1 MSNVFL
7 GRQPILDR
15 ERKTFGFEL
24 LYRDGTSATSFFDNP
39 DDASRIVMERALL
52 SWGMERII
60 GDRFGFINVGP
71 NLIGTGIHR
80 ALPPEGIIFEIRE
93 DEDFNAETINAFKNA
108 RRDGYHFALDNVTG
122 LESLRRSQLLPYMS
136 MVKIEA
142 GKTSVD
148 ELAHLVRFARQEV
161 PGVSLVAEK
170 VENLETFVTC
180 SDAGIDLFQGYFFAE
195 PEILSRAARPTS
207 SASALALMAEMQR
220 DDIDV
225 DRTEELV
232 ATDPTLA
239 YRLLSVVN
247 SSAFGL
253 NRKVESLRHAIV
265 MLGISQVRHLA
276 VLLALGTGARAS
288 EELIARGAERARLAS
303 RLETNEDLRNAAF
316 TVGLL
321 SVTDA
326 IFQTPMEELLRD
338 LPISDDI
345 ADALLFG
352 TGPHGRTMEI
362 IRACEDAD
370 VEALTE
376 LMPGGFSEL
385 RDAYGDA
392 ISWAN
397 QIRQQVGRP
406 RTPV

>member
-15 ERKTFGFEL
+15 DRNTFGFEL
-24 LYRDGTSATSFFDNP
+24 LYREGSATTSLFDNP

-93 DEDFNAETINAFKNA
+93 DEEFDGQTIEAFRNA

-122 LESLRRSQLLPYMS
+122 YDSLRRSQLLPYMS

-142 GKTSVD
+142 GGTSID
-148 ELAHLVRFARQEV
+148 ELTQLVRYARHAV

-170 VENLETFVTC
+170 VEDLATFVTC

-195 PEILSRAARPTS
+195 PEILSRAARPID
-207 SASALALMAEMQR
+207 SAAALALMAEMQR
-220 DDIDV
+220 DDIGIDEIV
-225 DRTEELV
+225 LLV

-265 MLGISQVRHLA
+265 MLGLSQVRHLA
-276 VLLALGTGARAS
+276 VLLALGGGAKAS
-288 EELIARGAERARLAS
+288 EELIALGAQRARLAS
-303 RLETNEDLRNAAF
+303 QLEDDPDKRHAAF

-326 IFQTPMEELLRD
+326 IFQTPMDELLRE

-345 ADALLFG
+345 ADALLWG
-352 TGPHGRTMEI
+352 TGPHGRTLRI
-362 IRACEDAD
+362 VRACETAD
-370 VEALTE
+370 VQT
-376 LMPGGFSEL
+376 MSEL
-385 RDAYGDA
+385 LPEGVGQLHEAYGEA
-392 ISWAN
+392 IVWAN
-397 QIRQQVGRP
+397 QIRGEVRRP
-406 RTPV
+406 APV